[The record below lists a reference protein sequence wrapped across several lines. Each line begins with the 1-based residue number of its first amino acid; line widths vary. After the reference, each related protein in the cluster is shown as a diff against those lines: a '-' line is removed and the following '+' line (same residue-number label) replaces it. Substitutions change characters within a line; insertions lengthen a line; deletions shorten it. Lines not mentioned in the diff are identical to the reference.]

1 MPRHP
6 YISRNWGIAL
16 LLCVVAVG
24 GFQTAS
30 AETDRLSPASAVY
43 LQSALERY
51 LTIEKQGGWPT
62 VPDGPALRVGSFGP
76 SVARLKERLSVTNDL
91 TGQSRNSREF
101 DDDLNAAVI
110 HFQSRHGLVADGVV
124 GRKTRAALN
133 ISVGERVQQI
143 MANRAR
149 LQSSPATDGSR
160 MILINV
166 AGFDLNVV
174 EDGMVTFS
182 SPVIVGRLS
191 RPTPVLSSVVTKIIV
206 NPYWRVPRRIAIE
219 DILPKLKQNPSYLSA
234 QAIRVYKASGS
245 SLVEM
250 AAESVPWQAL
260 NEGNFPYTLVQEPG
274 SSNSLGHV
282 KFFLPNEQAIFVHDT
297 PARGLFKRGLR
308 AFSSGCIRVDKAV
321 ELAEYLLK
329 HDGEGSFH
337 ALAEALQSGETRQ
350 IALSGPVP
358 IHIIYLTAWADKYGH
373 AHFRDDIY
381 ALDGLVDTG
390 PAHQKEAHRDV
401 ARAYETANTPA
412 CTTMATPTGVL
423 Q

>member
-1 MPRHP
+1 MPRYLH
-6 YISRNWGIAL
+6 ILWDWGVAL
-16 LLCVVAVG
+16 VLCVAGVG
-24 GFQTAS
+24 GFQTAF
-30 AETDRLSPASAVY
+30 ADTDRLSPASAAY

-62 VPDGPALRVGSFGP
+62 VPDGPALGVGSFGL
-76 SVARLKERLSVTNDL
+76 SVARLKERLLVTNDL
-91 TGQSRNSREF
+91 TRQSNNSWEF

-124 GRKTRAALN
+124 GRRTRAALN

-143 MANRAR
+143 IANWAR
-149 LQSSPATDGSR
+149 LQSLPATGGSR

-166 AGFDLNVV
+166 AGFDLNIV
-174 EDGMVTFS
+174 EHGMVTFS

-219 DILPKLKQNPSYLSA
+219 DILPKLKQDTSYLSA
-234 QAIRVYKASGS
+234 RAIRVFKASGG
-245 SLVEM
+245 SLVEV
-250 AAESVPWQAL
+250 AVESVPWQAL
-260 NEGNFPYTLVQEPG
+260 NEDNFPYTLVQEPG
-274 SSNSLGHV
+274 PLNSLGQV

-308 AFSSGCIRVDKAV
+308 AFSSGCIRVDKAA

-337 ALAEALQSGETRQ
+337 ALAEALQNGETRQ
-350 IALSGPVP
+350 ITLSGPVP

-381 ALDGLVDTG
+381 ALDG
-390 PAHQKEAHRDV
+390 
-401 ARAYETANTPA
+401 
-412 CTTMATPTGVL
+412 
-423 Q
+423 